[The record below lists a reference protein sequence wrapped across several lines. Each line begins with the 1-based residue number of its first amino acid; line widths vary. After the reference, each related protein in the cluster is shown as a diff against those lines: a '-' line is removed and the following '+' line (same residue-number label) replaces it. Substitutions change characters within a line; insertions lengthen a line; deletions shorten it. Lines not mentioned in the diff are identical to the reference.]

1 MDPQRLSDEDL
12 LRVAARDV
20 EAFAELYRRHVH
32 RVVAFAVRRCTR
44 PEEVP
49 DLVAAVWLEVID
61 SAERFDP
68 ARGRAVPWLLGIAAN
83 LSANDARRRARE
95 REALQ
100 RLAGRR
106 VLDEDDYQRLEARID
121 AVRVA
126 PGLRD
131 AIDALPPG
139 ERAVVELVVLDELS
153 PAQAAGALGIVPAA
167 ARMRLARARRKLR
180 DALGDGLGADE
191 SLEAIEKV
199 AP

>member
-1 MDPQRLSDEDL
+1 VDPQRLSDEDL